1 MEVKPKTSKIGDL
14 LSLSKQIFNPR
25 EESLKEIKESN
36 PPLGNLKLHSQ
47 QKSTMKKKSL
57 INSNNFQ
64 LLLTNSSINRLTIM
78 QVGSKYKTMDKK
90 RKIILRS
97 VTSAALTMK
106 ILPLILLISTIG
118 RTVLCSLLVGSVNKS
133 LKFHRWLT
141 IWQTNARTKISMFTV
156 ITAKAYSLKKTTTV
170 INASG
175 PSPLVLW
182 NVPSALPQYFLT
194 ARLAGKSTLSRISAH
209 QTKDCLPDHL
219 LHSLDLLKTLFSL
232 YYFKF

>member
-175 PSPLVLW
+175 PSPLVL
-182 NVPSALPQYFLT
+182 
-194 ARLAGKSTLSRISAH
+194 
-209 QTKDCLPDHL
+209 
-219 LHSLDLLKTLFSL
+219 
-232 YYFKF
+232 